1 MKKFKIL
8 TLTAIVLLLVACG
21 SKTKKM
27 SDEDFNKYEKEA
39 QAAINLVN
47 ERKTDEFI
55 DLTEKSLGFKKEIL
69 EEAYKNLDEN
79 GKFVEFGDAKGIYD
93 WEDKNSGSTYS
104 TILQKVKYEKKDV
117 LFRVSFNKDDKI
129 VGIFF
134 K

>member
-47 ERKTDEFI
+47 EKKTDKFI

-69 EEAYKNLDEN
+69 EEAYKNIDEN
-79 GKFVEFGDAKGIYD
+79 GKFVEFCDAKGIYE
-93 WEDKNSGSTYS
+93 EDKNSGSTYS

>member
-69 EEAYKNLDEN
+69 EEAYKNLEQN
-79 GKFVEFGDAKGIYD
+79 GKFVEFGDAKGIYE
-93 WEDKNSGSTYS
+93 EDKNSGSTYS
-104 TILQKVKYEKKDV
+104 TILQKVKYENKDV
-117 LFRVSFNKDDKI
+117 LFRVSFNNDDKI

>member
-39 QAAINLVN
+39 QAAISLVN

-69 EEAYKNLDEN
+69 EEAYKNIDEN
-79 GKFVEFGDAKGIYD
+79 GKFVEFGDAKGIYE
-93 WEDKNSGSTYS
+93 EDKNSGSTYS

-117 LFRVSFNKDDKI
+117 LFRISFNKDDKI

>member
-27 SDEDFNKYEKEA
+27 SDEDFNKYQKKS
-39 QAAINLVN
+39 QAAISLVN

-79 GKFVEFGDAKGIYD
+79 GKFVEFGDAKGIYE
-93 WEDKNSGSTYS
+93 EDKNSGSTYS
-104 TILQKVKYEKKDV
+104 TILQKVEYEKKDV

>member
-27 SDEDFNKYEKEA
+27 SDEDFNKYQKEA
-39 QAAINLVN
+39 QAAISLVN

-79 GKFVEFGDAKGIYD
+79 GKFVEFGDAKGIYE
-93 WEDKNSGSTYS
+93 EDKNSGSTYS

-117 LFRVSFNKDDKI
+117 LFRVSFDKDDKI

>member
-8 TLTAIVLLLVACG
+8 TLTAIVLLLVACS

-55 DLTEKSLGFKKEIL
+55 DLTEKSLGFEKEIL

-79 GKFVEFGDAKGIYD
+79 GKFVEFGDAKGIYE
-93 WEDKNSGSTYS
+93 EDKNSGSTYS

>member
-1 MKKFKIL
+1 MKKFKII

-27 SDEDFNKYEKEA
+27 SDEDFNKYQKKS
-39 QAAINLVN
+39 QAAISLVN

-69 EEAYKNLDEN
+69 EESYKNLDEN
-79 GKFVEFGDAKGIYD
+79 GKFVEFGDAKGIYE
-93 WEDKNSGSTYS
+93 EDKNSGSTYS

-117 LFRVSFNKDDKI
+117 LFRVSFDKDDKI

>member
-27 SDEDFNKYEKEA
+27 SDEDFNKYQKKS
-39 QAAINLVN
+39 QAAISLVN

-69 EEAYKNLDEN
+69 EGAYKNLDEN
-79 GKFVEFGDAKGIYD
+79 GKFVEFGDAKGIYE
-93 WEDKNSGSTYS
+93 EDKNSGSTYL

-117 LFRVSFNKDDKI
+117 LFRVSFDKDDKI

>member
-8 TLTAIVLLLVACG
+8 TLTALVLLLVACA

-27 SDEDFNKYEKEA
+27 SDGDFNKYQKEA
-39 QAAINLVN
+39 QAAISLVN

-55 DLTEKSLGFKKEIL
+55 DLTEKSMGFKKEIL

-79 GKFVEFGDAKGIYD
+79 GKFVEFGDAKGIYE
-93 WEDKNSGSTYS
+93 EDKNSGTAFS

>member
-39 QAAINLVN
+39 QAAINLAN

-79 GKFVEFGDAKGIYD
+79 GKFVEFGDAKGIYE
-93 WEDKNSGSTYS
+93 EDKNSGSTYS
-104 TILQKVKYEKKDV
+104 TILQKVKYENKDV

>member
-27 SDEDFNKYEKEA
+27 SDEDFNKYQKKS
-39 QAAINLVN
+39 QAAISLVN

-79 GKFVEFGDAKGIYD
+79 GKFVEFGDAKGIYE
-93 WEDKNSGSTYS
+93 EDKNSGTIYS
-104 TILQKVKYEKKDV
+104 TILQKVKYEKKDI

>member
-27 SDEDFNKYEKEA
+27 SDEDFNKYQKKS
-39 QAAINLVN
+39 QAAISLVN

-79 GKFVEFGDAKGIYD
+79 GKFVEFGDAKGIYE
-93 WEDKNSGSTYS
+93 EDKNSGTIYY
-104 TILQKVKYEKKDV
+104 TILQKVKYEKKDI

>member
-39 QAAINLVN
+39 QAAINLIN

-69 EEAYKNLDEN
+69 EETYKNLDEN
-79 GKFVEFGDAKGIYD
+79 GKFVEFGDAKGIYE
-93 WEDKNSGSTYS
+93 EDKNSGSTYS

>member
-55 DLTEKSLGFKKEIL
+55 DLTEKLLGFKKEIL

-79 GKFVEFGDAKGIYD
+79 GKFVEFGDAKGIYE
-93 WEDKNSGSTYS
+93 EDKNSGSTYS
-104 TILQKVKYEKKDV
+104 TILQKVKYENKDV

>member
-27 SDEDFNKYEKEA
+27 SDEDFNNYQKKS
-39 QAAINLVN
+39 QAAISLVN

-79 GKFVEFGDAKGIYD
+79 GKFVEFGDAKGIYE
-93 WEDKNSGSTYS
+93 EDKNSGSTYS

>member
-8 TLTAIVLLLVACG
+8 TLTALVLLLVACG

-27 SDEDFNKYEKEA
+27 SDEDFNKYQKKS
-39 QAAINLVN
+39 QAAISLVN

-79 GKFVEFGDAKGIYD
+79 GKFVEFGDAKGIYE
-93 WEDKNSGSTYS
+93 EDKNSGTIYS
-104 TILQKVKYEKKDV
+104 TILQKVKYEKKDI

>member
-27 SDEDFNKYEKEA
+27 SDEDFNKYQKKS
-39 QAAINLVN
+39 QAAISLVN

-79 GKFVEFGDAKGIYD
+79 GKFVEFGDAKGIYE
-93 WEDKNSGSTYS
+93 EDKNSGTIYS

>member
-47 ERKTDEFI
+47 KRKTDEFI

-69 EEAYKNLDEN
+69 EEAYKNLEQN
-79 GKFVEFGDAKGIYD
+79 GKFVEFGDAKGIYE
-93 WEDKNSGSTYS
+93 EDKNSGSTYS

>member
-27 SDEDFNKYEKEA
+27 SDEDFNKYQKEA
-39 QAAINLVN
+39 QAAISLVN

-79 GKFVEFGDAKGIYD
+79 GKFVEFGDAKGIYE
-93 WEDKNSGSTYS
+93 EDKNSGSTYS
-104 TILQKVKYEKKDV
+104 TILQKVKYENKDV

>member
-8 TLTAIVLLLVACG
+8 TLTAIVLLLVACA

-27 SDEDFNKYEKEA
+27 SDEDFNKYQKKS
-39 QAAINLVN
+39 QAAISLVN

-79 GKFVEFGDAKGIYD
+79 GKFVEFGDAKGIYE
-93 WEDKNSGSTYS
+93 EDKNSGTIYS

>member
-8 TLTAIVLLLVACG
+8 ILTAILLLLVACG

-27 SDEDFNKYEKEA
+27 SDGDFNKYQKKS
-39 QAAINLVN
+39 QAAISLVN

-79 GKFVEFGDAKGIYD
+79 GKFVEFGDAKGIYE
-93 WEDKNSGSTYS
+93 EDKNSGSTYS

>member
-27 SDEDFNKYEKEA
+27 SDEDFNKYQKKS
-39 QAAINLVN
+39 QAAISLVN

-79 GKFVEFGDAKGIYD
+79 GKFVEFGDAKGIYE
-93 WEDKNSGSTYS
+93 EDKNLGSTYS

>member
-27 SDEDFNKYEKEA
+27 SDEDLNKYEKEA

-47 ERKTDEFI
+47 EKKTDEFI

-79 GKFVEFGDAKGIYD
+79 GKFVEFGDAKGIYE
-93 WEDKNSGSTYS
+93 EDKNSGSTYS

>member
-8 TLTAIVLLLVACG
+8 TLTAFVLLLVACG

-69 EEAYKNLDEN
+69 EESYKNLEQN
-79 GKFVEFGDAKGIYD
+79 GKFVEFGDAKGIYE
-93 WEDKNSGSTYS
+93 EDKNSGSTYS

>member
-8 TLTAIVLLLVACG
+8 TFTALVLLLVACG

-27 SDEDFNKYEKEA
+27 SDGDFNKYQKEA
-39 QAAINLVN
+39 QAAISLVN

-55 DLTEKSLGFKKEIL
+55 DLTEKSMGFKKEIL

-79 GKFVEFGDAKGIYD
+79 GKFVEFGDAKGIYE
-93 WEDKNSGSTYS
+93 EDKNSGTTFS
-104 TILQKVKYEKKDV
+104 TILQKVKYEKKDI